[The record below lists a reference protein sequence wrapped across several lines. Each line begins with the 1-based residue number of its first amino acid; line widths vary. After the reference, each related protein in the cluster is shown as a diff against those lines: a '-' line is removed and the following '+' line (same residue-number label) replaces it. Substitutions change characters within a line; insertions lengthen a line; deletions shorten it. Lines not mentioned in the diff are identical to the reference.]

1 MRGEKYRQ
9 AEPSKTAAPSVNVAG
24 PIRDHQRGTEKKRE
38 RGSYRFLPPRSLS
51 LRCNSQLEGNHLS
64 HTGFFFFLLSRK
76 GPYRRAKASLSTRLS
91 ASNIMT
97 PTVELPREREKE
109 IGLEAGAASSSSV
122 SNASRSD

>member
-51 LRCNSQLEGNHLS
+51 LLDAILSWKAIIS
-64 HTGFFFFLLSRK
+64 HTLVFFFFLLSRK

-97 PTVELPREREKE
+97 PAVELPREREKE
-109 IGLEAGAASSSSV
+109 REGNWTGGWCGVVVVGL
-122 SNASRSD
+122 